1 MVHAD
6 GAPTGGPGG
15 GGTDFEGY
23 TLEQLQAMIAGANP
37 SALGIYADKLHGTAQ
52 RIQTATDGLTKCIQA
67 LSGAWEGPA
76 AESFRTWAGGVTA
89 AAAGLGDYV
98 SAAGTHVNHVGQQIF
113 VAKMRMPRVPPTV
126 LATANQGPVAIVS
139 AATNPP
145 AGGVDPIKA
154 HEEAKAQVDA
164 AHREAV
170 TQMRTLASTYR
181 VAAADLKAL
190 PAPEFP
196 PPPANFDPS
205 YEQTSAIS
213 GPGGSRTSSA
223 GPSVNVPG
231 AGGTGGRKQAPTG
244 SGGSR
249 PGIYS
254 APFGSVPGIVDP
266 TGTQGGIAPY
276 VPQST
281 SLQAGGPLTA
291 SDPTNS
297 TWISP
302 VSSGG
307 STSNGNVPTSAALF
321 PDGSPANPAGGGGGR
336 INGFPGTV
344 GRSSEGSNATPG
356 NVPRSGSS
364 GGTVPRTG
372 GSPTG
377 IPGSGAIPGSTPR
390 GPSGP
395 GSRGSFSSSPG
406 GSGISSATPGTT
418 SGTGSTGRT
427 PGIPGAAGAAALPS
441 RERGGGGSRR
451 LANSRGGSI
460 GNASGSTSNR
470 NSPRL
475 QALAAEGE
483 SPIPGTAIPQ
493 RSAGQPGQ
501 RTPFTGGARSEQVRR
516 RRPRAEEEDDNPWD
530 GPRQPGVVPP
540 VID

>member
-6 GAPTGGPGG
+6 GAPTGGPG

-37 SALGIYADKLHGTAQ
+37 SALGVYADKLHGTAQ

-113 VAKMRMPRVPPTV
+113 VAKMRMPQVPPTV
-126 LATANQGPVAIVS
+126 LATANQGPVAVVS

-145 AGGVDPIKA
+145 PGGADPIKA
-154 HEEAKAQVDA
+154 HQEAKAQVDA
-164 AHREAV
+164 AHQEAV

-196 PPPANFDPS
+196 PPPTNFDPS
-205 YEQTSAIS
+205 YEQTSAID
-213 GPGGSRTSSA
+213 GPGGSRSSNA
-223 GPSVNVPG
+223 GPSGAVPG
-231 AGGTGGRKQAPTG
+231 SGTTGRPKQAPMS
-244 SGGSR
+244 SGASK

-254 APFGSVPGIVDP
+254 APFGSVPGSVSP
-266 TGTQGGIAPY
+266 TGTEGGVAPY
-276 VPQST
+276 IPQST
-281 SLQAGGPLTA
+281 NLQGNGPLTA
-291 SDPTNS
+291 SDPTNA
-297 TWISP
+297 TWVP
-302 VSSGG
+302 PTSGG
-307 STSNGNVPTSAALF
+307 GSSSNSHVLTSTALF
-321 PDGSPANPAGGGGGR
+321 PDGNPVNPAGGGR
-336 INGFPGTV
+336 ISGFPGTIA
-344 GRSSEGSNATPG
+344 RSSEGPNVNPG
-356 NVPRSGSS
+356 SAPRGGSS
-364 GGTVPRTG
+364 GGAVTRSG
-372 GSPTG
+372 GTPTG
-377 IPGSGAIPGSTPR
+377 IPGGSTVPGSTPR
-390 GPSGP
+390 GPSVP
-395 GSRGSFSSSPG
+395 GGRGSFSASPG
-406 GSGISSATPGTT
+406 GPGISSPAQAATPGT
-418 SGTGSTGRT
+418 SSSARM
-427 PGIPGAAGAAALPS
+427 PGIPGAAGASSLPP
-441 RERGGGGSRR
+441 RERGGAPSRR

-460 GNASGSTSNR
+460 GNASGSPSNR

-475 QALAAEGE
+475 QALAAESE
-483 SPIPGTAIPQ
+483 SSGTATPQ
-493 RSAGQPGQ
+493 HPTGQPGQ

-516 RRPRAEEEDDNPWD
+516 RTPRSEEADDNPWD